1 MKKNKFNLLNWKKRG
16 SDERQYNAPNI
27 NLPFI
32 CLTKKRFGDYKEY
45 HTSMDNLKFIKI
57 KDLNHSINFLK
68 NFINFIEKNL
78 IFISKVSGEPFLTR
92 RKLISN
98 VSASY
103 KKQKNQDTILD
114 VIDLCDG
121 KNSLIEIKRKLNIKN
136 NKLNIIVNLLLD
148 NNLIRNI

>member
-1 MKKNKFNLLNWKKRG
+1 
-16 SDERQYNAPNI
+16 
-27 NLPFI
+27 
-32 CLTKKRFGDYKEY
+32 
-45 HTSMDNLKFIKI
+45 MDNLKFIKI

-136 NKLNIIVNLLLD
+136 NKLPGFATPQMFLGCSVLGLALQVGA
-148 NNLIRNI
+148 

>member
-1 MKKNKFNLLNWKKRG
+1 MG
-16 SDERQYNAPNI
+16 YSVYI

-136 NKLNIIVNLLLD
+136 NKLNTIVNLLLD
-148 NNLIRNI
+148 NNLIRNIYALLIG